1 MKIQTTRFGE
11 IEGDEKLIFNFKMPI
26 LGYNE
31 EDQFVLVESKEASLF
46 KWLQSTHT
54 PDLAFLTTSPGFFGI
69 DYVFELPDEAESIL
83 DVKTAEDLVV
93 LNIAKVPNN
102 NPRGTTVNLLAPI
115 VFNIKNNTAGQV
127 IISGSGFSVAQPL
140 FENQPQQDEGEPA
153 EC

>member
-31 EDQFVLVESKEASLF
+31 ETQFVLIEPKEASLF
-46 KWLQSTHT
+46 KWLQSTNT
-54 PDLAFLTTSPGFFGI
+54 PELAFLTTSPGLFGI

-83 DVKTAEDLVV
+83 DVKSADDLVV

-102 NPRGTTVNLLAPI
+102 NPRATTVNLLAPI

-127 IISGSGFSVAQPL
+127 ILSGSGFAVEYPL
-140 FENQPQQDEGEPA
+140 FENQPQPKEEEPV
-153 EC
+153 

>member
-31 EDQFVLVESKEASLF
+31 ETEFVLVESKEASLF
-46 KWLQSTHT
+46 KWLQSTNT
-54 PDLAFLTTSPGFFGI
+54 PDLAFLATSPGFFGL

-83 DVKTAEDLVV
+83 DVKSAEDLVV
-93 LNIAKVPNN
+93 LNIARVPNN

-115 VFNIKNNTAGQV
+115 VLNIKNNIAGQV
-127 IISGSGFSVAQPL
+127 ILSGSGFSVEQPL
-140 FENQPQQDEGEPA
+140 FENQPQQPEGEPV
-153 EC
+153 

>member
-11 IEGDEKLIFNFKMPI
+11 IEGDEKLIFDFKMPI

-31 EDQFVLVESKEASLF
+31 ETEFVLVESKEASLF

-54 PDLAFLTTSPGFFGI
+54 PDLAFLSTSAGFFGI

-83 DVKTAEDLVV
+83 DVKSAEDLVV

-102 NPRGTTVNLLAPI
+102 NPRATTVNLLAPI
-115 VFNIKNNTAGQV
+115 VLNIKNNKAGQV
-127 IISGSGFSVAQPL
+127 ILSGSGFSVECPL
-140 FENQPQQDEGEPA
+140 FENQPQKSEGEPV
-153 EC
+153 

>member
-31 EDQFVLVESKEASLF
+31 ETEFVLVESKEASLF
-46 KWLQSTHT
+46 KWIQSTQT
-54 PDLAFLTTSPGFFGI
+54 PDLAFLATSPGLFGI
-69 DYVFELPDEAESIL
+69 DYVFELPDEAETIL
-83 DVKTAEDLVV
+83 DVKSAEDLVV

-115 VFNIKNNTAGQV
+115 VLNIKNNTAGQV
-127 IISGSGFSVAQPL
+127 ILSGSGLSVEQPL
-140 FENQPQQDEGEPA
+140 FENQPQPA
-153 EC
+153 EEEPV